1 MKTVQMM
8 AKLERG
14 GAQKILICLAENF
27 DGLIISGMGGELFN
41 VVREKFGNRHIM
53 IKELKREISPIND
66 ILAIFRVRGVLK
78 SISKNH
84 NGLVLH
90 THGSKAGVI
99 GAIASAGLKSVRVV
113 HTAHGFAIHPYNSII
128 VNLVYL
134 WLERLASMFRDL
146 LIFPCET
153 TRMKALMW
161 KIGKEK
167 QYRVVLNG
175 VEIKKKPRSKSG
187 KIIIGTVANFKPQ
200 KNPLLWADVVEEV
213 LKRRDVKFVYCG
225 GGPLFER
232 VKKRF
237 RGEKRVILT
246 GWVDNP
252 YTYMKDFSIFF
263 LPSRWEGLPLALLEA
278 MSLGI
283 PPVVSNID
291 GNAEVVQ
298 DGETGFLC
306 PLDDVKCYVQK
317 LLHLIDHPEVGA
329 KMGKNAQK
337 MVRKTYTMEN
347 MLNGYRDIYKEV
359 AI

>member
-1 MKTVQMM
+1 MKTIQMM

-14 GAQKILICLAENF
+14 GAQKILISLAENF

-41 VVREKFGNRHIM
+41 AVRKNFGDRHIV
-53 IKELKREISPIND
+53 IKELKREISPIDD
-66 ILAIFRVRGVLK
+66 ILAIFRVREVLK
-78 SISKNH
+78 NISKNH
-84 NGLVLH
+84 NGLILH

-99 GAIASAGLKSVRVV
+99 GALAPAGLKSVRVV

-175 VEIKKKPRSKSG
+175 VEIKKKSHSKSR

-225 GGPLFER
+225 GGPLFDYVRE
-232 VKKRF
+232 RF
-237 RGEKRVILT
+237 RDEKRVILT

-306 PLDDVKCYVQK
+306 PLDDVECYVEK
-317 LLHLIDHPEVGA
+317 LLYLIDHPLLRSKIG
-329 KMGKNAQK
+329 GNAEK
-337 MVRKTYTMEN
+337 VITKRYTMEK